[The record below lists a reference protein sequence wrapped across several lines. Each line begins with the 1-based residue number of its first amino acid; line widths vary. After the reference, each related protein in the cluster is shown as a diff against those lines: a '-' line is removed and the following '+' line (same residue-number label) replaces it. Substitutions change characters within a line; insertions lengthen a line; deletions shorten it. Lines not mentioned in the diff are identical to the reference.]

1 MELSSFVITGRII
14 VLDLSIH
21 YYYDIFFKIIYL
33 HTRKYH
39 VFYLSSLYKGHATHL
54 VWNQLTSL
62 FSTTIFLRGIMHI
75 VRTQLKGRSPAYIYL
90 LNCAPLLFFCVQG
103 GGPRKNVLRSYS
115 VRGLSNLS
123 FSVSKKRRIANQ
135 RSLEVCT
142 FSIFPGTGTSK
153 S

>member
-1 MELSSFVITGRII
+1 MELSSFVITGRIM

-103 GGPRKNVLRSYS
+103 GGPRKNVFAFVQCTRIVKFVLFCIEKT
-115 VRGLSNLS
+115 SNCE
-123 FSVSKKRRIANQ
+123 SKKSG
-135 RSLEVCT
+135 SL
-142 FSIFPGTGTSK
+142 
-153 S
+153 